1 LIVLGL
7 AIQTYGEALQQEQ
20 EVLMHLSD
28 ILLDTF
34 AAESAELRAAQA
46 AASGLPTAALQAAA
60 ASVFIYDAGLRIDT
74 RARTLI
80 SAMLT
85 GDDERTALAGLRRV
99 LKVGSVNTI
108 AERRRI
114 ANAVVEKKAYVF

>member
-1 LIVLGL
+1 MALGL
-7 AIQTYGEALQQEQ
+7 AMQTYGEGLQHEQ
-20 EVLMHLSD
+20 EVLMLLCD
-28 ILLDTF
+28 ILLDAF

-46 AASGLPTAALQAAA
+46 AASGLPTAALQTAAA
-60 ASVFIYDAGLRIDT
+60 RVFTYDAGLRIET

-85 GDDERTALAGLRRV
+85 GDAERTALAGLRKV
-99 LKVGSVNTI
+99 LKIAPVNTI

-114 ANAVVEKKAYVF
+114 ADAVSEKKTYPF